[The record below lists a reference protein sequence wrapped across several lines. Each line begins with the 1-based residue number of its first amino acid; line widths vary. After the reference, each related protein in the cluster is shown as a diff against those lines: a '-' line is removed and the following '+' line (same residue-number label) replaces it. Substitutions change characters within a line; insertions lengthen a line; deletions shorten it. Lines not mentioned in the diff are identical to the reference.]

1 MKKVTVSAV
10 KDDFSRMLRAA
21 EKQQIVITRNG
32 KPAGLLIGFASDD
45 DWFDYCLENNPRF
58 IRRVASARKAI
69 RAGKGIPLE
78 EIN

>member
-58 IRRVASARKAI
+58 LRRVASARKAI

>member
-1 MKKVTVSAV
+1 MKKVTVSDV
-10 KDDFSRMLRAA
+10 KDDFSRLLRAA

-58 IRRVASARKAI
+58 LRRVASARKAI